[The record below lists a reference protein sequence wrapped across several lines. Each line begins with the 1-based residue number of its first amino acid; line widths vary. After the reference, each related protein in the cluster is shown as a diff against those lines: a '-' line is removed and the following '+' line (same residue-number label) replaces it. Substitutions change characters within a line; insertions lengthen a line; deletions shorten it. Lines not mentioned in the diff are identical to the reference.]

1 MLSGIIAAKPTSSKA
16 DIRYKIYLLG
26 EEMAEEEK
34 EESQESS
41 SESEKKKGGSNIV
54 LIIVIVLLVLVLAIG
69 GIVAYLMLSGDSEG
83 DAAQVTQEKVEKKRH
98 RSSSDNMGVGPMY
111 PLDKFTVNL
120 MSENGRRYLV
130 AKINLEEDSEE
141 LTPEL
146 DKKTALIRDIIISIL
161 SSKTVEEI
169 TTAKG
174 KAKLKDEI
182 INQINKYLEDGEI
195 RHIYFTEFVIQ

>member
-1 MLSGIIAAKPTSSKA
+1 
-16 DIRYKIYLLG
+16 
-26 EEMAEEEK
+26 MAEEEK
-34 EESQESS
+34 EENQESGGN
-41 SESEKKKGGSNIV
+41 ESKKGGGNIV
-54 LIIVIVLLVLVLAIG
+54 LIIVVVLLVLVLAIG
-69 GIVAYLMLSGDSEG
+69 GVVAYLMLSGDEG
-83 DAAQVTQEKVEKKRH
+83 TDGTQVTQEKVEKKKR
-98 RSSSDNMGVGPMY
+98 RSRSDDMTVGPMY

-130 AKINLEEDSEE
+130 AKMNLEEDGEE

-146 DKKTALIRDIIISIL
+146 DKKTPLIRDIVISIL

-182 INQINKYLEDGEI
+182 MDQINKHLEDGEI

>member
-1 MLSGIIAAKPTSSKA
+1 
-16 DIRYKIYLLG
+16 
-26 EEMAEEEK
+26 MAEEEK
-34 EESQESS
+34 EENQESGGGN
-41 SESEKKKGGSNIV
+41 ENKKGGGNVV
-54 LIIVIVLLVLVLAIG
+54 LIIVVVLLVLVLAIG
-69 GIVAYLMLSGDSEG
+69 GVVAYLMLSGDE
-83 DAAQVTQEKVEKKRH
+83 AAAADGTQVTQEKVQKKR
-98 RSSSDNMGVGPMY
+98 RSRSDDMTVGPMY

-130 AKINLEEDSEE
+130 VKMNLEEDGEE

-146 DKKTALIRDIIISIL
+146 DKKTPLIRDIVISIL

-182 INQINKYLEDGEI
+182 IAQINKHLEDGEI

>member
-1 MLSGIIAAKPTSSKA
+1 
-16 DIRYKIYLLG
+16 
-26 EEMAEEEK
+26 MAEEEK
-34 EESQESS
+34 EESQESGG
-41 SESEKKKGGSNIV
+41 ENEKKRGGGGNIV
-54 LIIVIVLLVLVLAIG
+54 LIIVIVLLLLVLVIG
-69 GIVAYLMLSGDSEG
+69 GIVAYLMLSEDNEG
-83 DAAQVTQEKVEKKRH
+83 DAPQVTQEKVEKKRH
-98 RSSSDNMGVGPMY
+98 RRSSEQMGVGPMY

-146 DKKTALIRDIIISIL
+146 DKKTALIRDVIISIL

-182 INQINKYLEDGEI
+182 INQINKHLEDGEV

>member
-1 MLSGIIAAKPTSSKA
+1 
-16 DIRYKIYLLG
+16 
-26 EEMAEEEK
+26 MAEEEK
-34 EESQESS
+34 EESQDSGG
-41 SESEKKKGGSNIV
+41 ESEKKKGGSNIV

-69 GIVAYLMLSGDSEG
+69 GVVAYLMLSSDSEG

-98 RSSSDNMGVGPMY
+98 RSSSDDMGVGPMY

-161 SSKTVEEI
+161 SSKTIEEI

>member
-1 MLSGIIAAKPTSSKA
+1 
-16 DIRYKIYLLG
+16 
-26 EEMAEEEK
+26 MAEEEK

>member
-1 MLSGIIAAKPTSSKA
+1 
-16 DIRYKIYLLG
+16 
-26 EEMAEEEK
+26 MAEEEK
-34 EESQESS
+34 EESQENG
-41 SESEKKKGGSNIV
+41 SENESKKGGGNVV
-54 LIIVIVLLVLVLAIG
+54 LIIVVVLLVLVLAIG
-69 GIVAYLMLSGDSEG
+69 GIVAYLMLSGDNGSEAG
-83 DAAQVTQEKVEKKRH
+83 QVTQEKVEKKKH
-98 RSSSDNMGVGPMY
+98 RSRSDDMTVGPMY

-130 AKINLEEDSEE
+130 AKMNLEEDSEE

-146 DKKTALIRDIIISIL
+146 DKKTPLIRDIVISIL

-174 KAKLKDEI
+174 KSKLKDEI
-182 INQINKYLEDGEI
+182 MAQINKHLEDGEI

>member
-1 MLSGIIAAKPTSSKA
+1 
-16 DIRYKIYLLG
+16 
-26 EEMAEEEK
+26 MAEEEK
-34 EESQESS
+34 EESQENGTEK
-41 SESEKKKGGSNIV
+41 ESKKGGGSNIV

-69 GIVAYLMLSGDSEG
+69 GIVAYLMLSGDDGG
-83 DAAQVTQEKVEKKRH
+83 DGAQVTQEKVEKKRH
-98 RSSSDNMGVGPMY
+98 RSRSDDMTVGPMY

-130 AKINLEEDSEE
+130 VKMNLEQDSEE

-182 INQINKYLEDGEI
+182 IAQINRHLEDGEI

>member
-1 MLSGIIAAKPTSSKA
+1 
-16 DIRYKIYLLG
+16 
-26 EEMAEEEK
+26 MAEEEK
-34 EESQESS
+34 EESQENGTEK
-41 SESEKKKGGSNIV
+41 ESKKGGGSNIV
-54 LIIVIVLLVLVLAIG
+54 LIIVVVLLVLVLAIG
-69 GIVAYLMLSGDSEG
+69 GIVAYLMLSGDDGG
-83 DAAQVTQEKVEKKRH
+83 DGTQVTQEKVEKKKR
-98 RSSSDNMGVGPMY
+98 RSRSDDMTVGPMY

-130 AKINLEEDSEE
+130 VKMNLEEDSEE

-146 DKKTALIRDIIISIL
+146 DKKTALIRDIVISIL

-182 INQINKYLEDGEI
+182 IAQINRHLEDGEI

>member
-1 MLSGIIAAKPTSSKA
+1 M
-16 DIRYKIYLLG
+16 
-26 EEMAEEEK
+26 MAEEEK
-34 EESQESS
+34 EESQENGAEK
-41 SESEKKKGGSNIV
+41 ESKKGGGTNIV
-54 LIIVIVLLVLVLAIG
+54 LIIIVVLLVLVLAIG
-69 GIVAYLMLSGDSEG
+69 GIVAYLMLSGDEG
-83 DAAQVTQEKVEKKRH
+83 GDGTQVTQEKVEKKKR
-98 RSSSDNMGVGPMY
+98 RSRSDDMTVGPMY

-130 AKINLEEDSEE
+130 VKMNLEEDSEE

-146 DKKTALIRDIIISIL
+146 DKKTALIRDIVISIL

-182 INQINKYLEDGEI
+182 IAQINRYLEDGEI
-195 RHIYFTEFVIQ
+195 RHIYFTEFVIQCPSKSTERGFCSDI